1 VKLWSV
7 VSGAGEE
14 SSGQLDE
21 VIWWLAVSLLTKL
34 TCAPLGIVMLFGAI
48 PAAVIWSW
56 TGPEGS
62 SCRRKPG

>member
-1 VKLWSV
+1 

-14 SSGQLDE
+14 SSGQLDD

-34 TCAPLGIVMLFGAI
+34 TCAPLGIVIGVGAI

-56 TGPEGS
+56 TGP
-62 SCRRKPG
+62 